1 MVKIVNRPNNKNLNP
16 TPPNKDVAKVAA
28 QVSVKAN
35 SAEGREYERM
45 AEAQQQKGGC

>member
-1 MVKIVNRPNNKNLNP
+1 MVKVPARQNNKNLDP
-16 TPPNKDVAKVAA
+16 APRNKDCAKVAA

-35 SAEGREYERM
+35 SAEGREYEHM